1 MKTELKTFTIKE
13 LTEGFIYDSYEGKG
27 LYGLDGNLTIQPE
40 YQRNYIYADGK
51 KDTAVIDS
59 IINGYPLGLIYF
71 NTTQNNKYEILDG
84 QQRITSIG
92 RFIKNNFSININNTN
107 SYFNGLSQDL
117 KDKILNTKLLV
128 YICDGTESQIKK
140 WFQTINISGVP
151 LNEQELLNAVYSGD
165 FITNL
170 KQVFS
175 NNRNPKV
182 TNWSLYLKGTT
193 QRQDYLETALK
204 WYTNGNIGEFLSQ
217 NRDNKNIDNVTNYFD
232 SVINWI
238 ESIFKKHYKEMK
250 GLNWGAL
257 YNKYKNNS
265 YNSTEVTEKL
275 EKLFNDIY
283 VTNKKGIFEF
293 ILSGANDYKLLNV
306 RIFNNNIKRTVY
318 TKQTKEAT
326 DQNISNCPLC
336 NIQNSKKIW
345 QFKDMEADHIQAW
358 SIGGAS
364 NIENCQMLCKTH
376 NRAKGN
382 K

>member
-71 NTTQNNKYEILDG
+71 NTSQNNKYEILDG

>member
-71 NTTQNNKYEILDG
+71 NTSQNNKYEILDG

-336 NIQNSKKIW
+336 NVQNSKKIW

>member
-13 LTEGFIYDSYEGKG
+13 ITEGFIYDSYEGKG

-175 NNRNPKV
+175 NNRNPKIA
-182 TNWSLYLKGTT
+182 NWSLYLNGTT

-217 NRDNKNIDNVTNYFD
+217 NRNNKNIDNVTNYFE

-250 GLNWGAL
+250 GLNWGGL

-275 EKLFNDIY
+275 EKLFNDSY

-293 ILSGANDYKLLNV
+293 ILSGASDYKLLNV
-306 RIFNNNIKRTVY
+306 RIFDNNIKRTVY

-336 NIQNSKKIW
+336 NVQNSKKIW

-358 SIGGAS
+358 STGGAS

-382 K
+382 R

>member
-13 LTEGFIYDSYEGKG
+13 LTEGFIYDSYEAKG

-232 SVINWI
+232 SIINWI

-293 ILSGANDYKLLNV
+293 ILSGASDYKLLNV

-358 SIGGAS
+358 SIGGVS

>member
-13 LTEGFIYDSYEGKG
+13 ITEGFIYDSYEGKG

-175 NNRNPKV
+175 NNRNPKIA
-182 TNWSLYLKGTT
+182 NWSLYLNGTT

-217 NRDNKNIDNVTNYFD
+217 NRNNKNIDNVTNYFE

-250 GLNWGAL
+250 GLNWGGL

-275 EKLFNDIY
+275 EKLFNDSY

-293 ILSGANDYKLLNV
+293 ILSGASDYKLLNV
-306 RIFNNNIKRTVY
+306 RIFDNNIKRTVY

-336 NIQNSKKIW
+336 NVQNSKKIW

-382 K
+382 R